1 MTTFDER
8 EKAFEN
14 KFAHDEDLKFQALAR
29 RNKMIA
35 EWAAAKL
42 GITGQAVAD
51 YVKAVRKVD
60 LAGKGSSN
68 VFEKIK
74 SDLAAKGINVA
85 AAEIKKQ
92 MAEMLAQAVR
102 EIEGDKK

>member
-74 SDLAAKGINVA
+74 SDLAAKGINVT